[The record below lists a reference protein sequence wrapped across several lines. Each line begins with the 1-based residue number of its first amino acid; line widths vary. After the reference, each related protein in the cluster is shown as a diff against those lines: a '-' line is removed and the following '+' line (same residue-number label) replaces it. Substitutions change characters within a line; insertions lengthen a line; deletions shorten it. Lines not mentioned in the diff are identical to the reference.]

1 MTGQKIVD
9 FGIISIFKISEV
21 FVTIVIAI
29 LGAGLTASGGLMLGM
44 KSVLK
49 SLFMLNCIYLQQT
62 LVDNKIVEIL
72 GFFYLVHVRHLAT
85 LGKE

>member
-1 MTGQKIVD
+1 
-9 FGIISIFKISEV
+9 
-21 FVTIVIAI
+21 
-29 LGAGLTASGGLMLGM
+29 MLGM
-44 KSVLK
+44 NSVLK